1 MPSGKR
7 VNRELDGPIS
17 RSSRLGGAEPFSCKD
32 EDQYARGGEGREGRQ
47 RYLVRT
53 ARISVMFSI

>member
-1 MPSGKR
+1 MLTGKL
-7 VNRELDGPIS
+7 VNRESDGPIS

-47 RYLVRT
+47 RYVVRT
-53 ARISVMFSI
+53 TRISAMFSI